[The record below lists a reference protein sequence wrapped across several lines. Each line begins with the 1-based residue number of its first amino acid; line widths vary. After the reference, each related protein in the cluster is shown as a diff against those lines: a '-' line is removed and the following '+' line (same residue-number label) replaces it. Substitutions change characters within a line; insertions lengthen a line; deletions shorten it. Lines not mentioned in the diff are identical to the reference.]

1 MFYTFL
7 SKKLHKNVAA
17 LKYITIHLRD
27 AQSTTL
33 NIIPLI
39 QFKPKFKIFGICN
52 YYKRKTSYK
61 QWGWGWGGGGV
72 SYVRA
77 SWNRYKLFVAATAI
91 MFSCGCQ
98 AVWSILWLKSKHS
111 TVISSFF
118 LFPVTATRRGLRI
131 CLGLLNSGD
140 ASKQISCLS
149 LRSKMWKKLL

>member
-61 QWGWGWGGGGV
+61 QWGWGWGGGESV
-72 SYVRA
+72 
-77 SWNRYKLFVAATAI
+77 
-91 MFSCGCQ
+91 MFG
-98 AVWSILWLKSKHS
+98 
-111 TVISSFF
+111 
-118 LFPVTATRRGLRI
+118 P
-131 CLGLLNSGD
+131 LGIGTNYLL
-140 ASKQISCLS
+140 QQQQ
-149 LRSKMWKKLL
+149 